1 MPRPGLRLR
10 GRVPKPPLWPQT
22 PIVARSDRPTDG
34 DVGTARLAGATDAAR
49 RLGRWGRGG
58 RALSSSGRGSEP
70 RTCAQ
75 AQPSRK
81 SRVAGG
87 WSRRCHPLPESD
99 AKAAGS
105 RAPGLRG
112 RKGRAVTVSS
122 IGNIAPSP
130 GPAPSRLRPGLCP
143 RPAPRGGGL
152 SHPSSER
159 VRPLFPHP
167 QQLSAAFGAPRGGLR
182 IPAHTRGRVHASRPL
197 LHRVRSQE
205 CRHPHP
211 HLSSFPRVPLSRSRP
226 YTTTHGTRV
235 PPSPLPIADP
245 KSPGLFVSGYG
256 PLDTPLGPSQEHSRY
271 HRVDNSGSLCP
282 RPAPVAQDFVL
293 HGSDVFL
300 STTPPPAWAKARD
313 SARLLVNVRALPLLG
328 PSGSSPPAALSPVQ
342 LEQMVWAWGPI

>member
-22 PIVARSDRPTDG
+22 PIVARSDRPTDA

-105 RAPGLRG
+105 RAPGLRC
-112 RKGRAVTVSS
+112 RKGRAVTVSW

-143 RPAPRGGGL
+143 RPAPRGVGL
-152 SHPSSER
+152 SHPGSER

-167 QQLSAAFGAPRGGLR
+167 SSSAQRSVPLAAVSAFPRTPEAGSTPPGLCF
-182 IPAHTRGRVHASRPL
+182 IGLA
-197 LHRVRSQE
+197 VRSV
-205 CRHPHP
+205 
-211 HLSSFPRVPLSRSRP
+211 VPL
-226 YTTTHGTRV
+226 TH
-235 PPSPLPIADP
+235 I
-245 KSPGLFVSGYG
+245 
-256 PLDTPLGPSQEHSRY
+256 
-271 HRVDNSGSLCP
+271 
-282 RPAPVAQDFVL
+282 
-293 HGSDVFL
+293 
-300 STTPPPAWAKARD
+300 
-313 SARLLVNVRALPLLG
+313 
-328 PSGSSPPAALSPVQ
+328 
-342 LEQMVWAWGPI
+342 